1 MSAII
6 DLSTQFIGISPDV
19 NMQEKKSTLANSPTQ
34 VYTMNDI
41 TTTVLEYVP
50 QGPTEVTIPIL
61 SADILTL
68 GTFPI
73 ELLEAPGEGNYY
85 IIERVIVEYNYKTA
99 PYALPTSPTLS
110 LTGCFSSFIDKK
122 LITSTADGL
131 CIISGNLTNTITVG
145 SGSGSVKVI
154 STTNPPNLGLYLETT
169 NNDDPTTG
177 EGGLNVKIT
186 FRVAAFG

>member
-34 VYTMNDI
+34 VYTMDDI

-50 QGPTEVTIPIL
+50 QGPTEVSIPIE

-68 GTFPI
+68 GTSPI

-85 IIERVIVEYNYKTA
+85 IIERVVVEYNYRGIA
-99 PYALPTSPTLS
+99 YVFPTSPTLS
-110 LTGCFSSFIDKK
+110 LTGCFKSFIENKI
-122 LITSTADGL
+122 LTSTTDAL

-154 STTNPPNLGLYLETT
+154 STPGPINSGLYLQTT
-169 NNDDPTTG
+169 DSDNPTTG
-177 EGGLNVKIT
+177 DGTLNVKIT

>member
-1 MSAII
+1 MAAII

-34 VYTMNDI
+34 VYTMDDI
-41 TTTVLEYVP
+41 TATVLEYVP
-50 QGPTEVTIPIL
+50 QGPTEVTIPIE

-68 GTFPI
+68 GTSPI

-85 IIERVIVEYNYKTA
+85 IIERVIVEYNYKTS
-99 PYALPTSPTLS
+99 PYALPTSRTLS
-110 LTGCFSSFIDKK
+110 LTGCFVSFIDKK
-122 LITSTADGL
+122 MLTATQDGL

-154 STTNPPNLGLYLETT
+154 STPGPINSGLYLQTT
-169 NNDDPTTG
+169 DNDDPTTG
-177 EGGLNVKIT
+177 DGTLNVKIT
-186 FRVAAFG
+186 FRVAAFA

>member
-6 DLSTQFIGISPDV
+6 DLNTQFIGISPGV

-34 VYTMNDI
+34 VYTMDDI

-50 QGPTEVTIPIL
+50 QGPTEVTIPIE

-68 GTFPI
+68 GTSPI
-73 ELLEAPGEGNYY
+73 ELLEAPGEGSYY
-85 IIERVIVEYNYKTA
+85 IIERVVVEYNYKTA
-99 PYALPTSPTLS
+99 PYALPTSSTLS

-122 LITSTADGL
+122 LITSTVDGL
-131 CIISGNLTNTITVG
+131 CIISGNLSNTITVG

-169 NNDDPTTG
+169 DNDDPTTG
-177 EGGLNVKIT
+177 EGTLNVKIT